1 LNKAEKIE
9 KITLYDFI
17 YIKFSKGQ
25 NYRVGKQIHI
35 WQGLCMMG
43 VLGVPMKGGSLVKEY
58 FYILVAIMVAQI
70 HTSDK

>member
-1 LNKAEKIE
+1 
-9 KITLYDFI
+9 
-17 YIKFSKGQ
+17 
-25 NYRVGKQIHI
+25 
-35 WQGLCMMG
+35 MMG

>member
-1 LNKAEKIE
+1 MNKAEKIGK

-43 VLGVPMKGGSLVKEY
+43 VLGVPVKGWLSSEGIFLHLGCNHGCTNLHK
-58 FYILVAIMVAQI
+58 
-70 HTSDK
+70 